1 LLEIVLVLFEEEDE
15 FDDVDIEVFDT
26 FCLFRDTFL
35 VPFEDFDSCFEV
47 ELPEVELLVTDLVW
61 FTERS
66 ESIVFVIFF
75 AKTAKLYG
83 VFSFC
88 SSSSSSSS

>member
-1 LLEIVLVLFEEEDE
+1 M
-15 FDDVDIEVFDT
+15 FDA

-35 VPFEDFDSCFEV
+35 VPFEDFDCCFEV
-47 ELPEVELLVTDLVW
+47 ELHVVELVATDLVW

-66 ESIVFVIFF
+66 ESIVFEIFF

-83 VFSFC
+83 VFSL
-88 SSSSSSSS
+88 SSSSSSSSSW

>member
-1 LLEIVLVLFEEEDE
+1 MVLVLFEEEDE
-15 FDDVDIEVFDT
+15 FDDVEVFDA
-26 FCLFRDTFL
+26 FCLLRDTFL

-47 ELPEVELLVTDLVW
+47 ELPEVELVATDLVW

-83 VFSFC
+83 VFSLC